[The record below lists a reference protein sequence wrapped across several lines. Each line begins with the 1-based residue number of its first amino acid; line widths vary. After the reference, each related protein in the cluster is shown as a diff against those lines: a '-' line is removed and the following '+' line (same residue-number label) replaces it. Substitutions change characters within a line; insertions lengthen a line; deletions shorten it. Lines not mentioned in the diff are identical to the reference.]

1 MSELTA
7 KQVEAFWLLSDD
19 KYKHYML
26 YGGSRSGKSFVISN
40 SMIVRAVK
48 EQSRHVCFR
57 HHFNHIKTS
66 LWDDTFP
73 RVLKTCFD
81 GLKYD
86 QNKSDFFIEFINGS
100 QIWFAGLDDKDRT
113 EKILGTEYSTLYFNE
128 TSQISYKSVETALTR
143 LSEKNSLRKV
153 AYYDCNPP
161 SIRHWSYKLFME
173 GLDPLSDKPLTNKQ
187 VYASMKMNPQDN
199 VQNLS
204 DDYIRDF
211 LENLSGRSRQRFLLG
226 EFGNE
231 DIKTWILNF
240 EPAKH
245 VSELAVH
252 KYNMPLMFSF
262 DFNKNPFACIIGH
275 QWNDA
280 MGLHTHFFKEIVL
293 FDADI
298 YGMASKIK
306 SLFTPVQIDNAI
318 FTGDATGRNTS
329 VLARNNMTA
338 WSLLMQ
344 ELRIASKRLHTPKS
358 NPSVKDNR
366 FLVEH
371 IFARHNDLKIHPSL
385 KTLIYEI
392 ENTEADDDGNIL
404 KKDRENEAQRADL
417 IDCLRYFFNTWTKQ
431 YFNYKAA

>member
-1 MSELTA
+1 MSKLTT
-7 KQVEAFWLLSDD
+7 KQVEAFWLLSD
-19 KYKHYML
+19 KAYKHYLL
-26 YGGSRSGKSFVISN
+26 YGGSRSGKTFVICN
-40 SMIVRAVK
+40 SIVVRASK
-48 EQSRHVCFR
+48 EKSRHVCFR

-66 LWDDTFP
+66 LFLDTFP
-73 RVLKTCFD
+73 KMLRECFPELKTTT
-81 GLKYD
+81 
-86 QNKSDFFIEFINGS
+86 NSSDYYIELPNGS

-128 TSQISYKSVETALTR
+128 ISQISFKSVETALTR
-143 LSEKNSLRKV
+143 LSENNSLRKV

-173 GLDPLSDKPLTNKQ
+173 GLSPLDEKPLQNKQ
-187 VYASMKMNPQDN
+187 VYASMKMNPVDN
-199 VQNLS
+199 KVNLPP
-204 DDYIRDF
+204 DYIEST
-211 LENLSGRSRQRFLLG
+211 LENLTGRARQRFLLG

-240 EPAKH
+240 EPATH
-245 VSELAVH
+245 VSELATH
-252 KYNMPLMFSF
+252 KPQMPLMFSF
-262 DFNKNPFACIIGH
+262 DFNKNPFACVIGH
-275 QWNDA
+275 QWQDA

-298 YGMASKIK
+298 YGMANKIK
-306 SLFTPVQIDNAI
+306 SLFSPVQLDNAI
-318 FTGDATGRNTS
+318 YTGDATGRNSS
-329 VLARNNMTA
+329 VLTRNNMTA

-344 ELRIASKRLHTPKS
+344 ELRINAKRVHTPKS

-371 IFARHNDLKIHPSL
+371 IFARHTDLKIHPSL

-417 IDCLRYFFNTWTKQ
+417 IDCLRYFMNTWTRQ
-431 YFNYKAA
+431 YFNYMRA